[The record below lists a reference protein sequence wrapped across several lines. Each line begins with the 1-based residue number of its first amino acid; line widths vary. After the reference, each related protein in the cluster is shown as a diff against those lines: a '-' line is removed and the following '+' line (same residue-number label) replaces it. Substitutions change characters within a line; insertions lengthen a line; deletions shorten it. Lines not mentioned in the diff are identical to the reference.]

1 MQTIS
6 DRRMDEREM
15 RLLRILGL
23 PVILGQ
29 KRIGHVERVA
39 LDEQGKQVRGVVI
52 RRGMGPRRWV
62 GREGVQVLGDVS
74 LVLQQTPGRLPPDV
88 QDAPHRVTDESGL
101 TLGRVTDAW
110 LRADTLDV
118 AALEVTLGPCED
130 LLRGRLRIHGWAIQ
144 PAPDGTLQVV
154 ISRREWE
161 VLT

>member
-1 MQTIS
+1 
-6 DRRMDEREM
+6 M
-15 RLLRILGL
+15 RLQRVLGL

-52 RRGMGPRRWV
+52 RHGIGPRRWAC
-62 GREGVQVLGDVS
+62 RESVQVLGDVS
-74 LVLQQTPGRLPPDV
+74 LVLHRTPVRMPRDTE
-88 QDAPHRVTDESGL
+88 DAPHRVTDESGL

-110 LRADTLDV
+110 LQADTLGV
-118 AALEVTLGPCED
+118 SALEVTLGPCED
-130 LLRGRLRIHGWAIQ
+130 LLRGRLRVHGWTIQ
-144 PAPDGTLQVV
+144 PAPDGTLQVM